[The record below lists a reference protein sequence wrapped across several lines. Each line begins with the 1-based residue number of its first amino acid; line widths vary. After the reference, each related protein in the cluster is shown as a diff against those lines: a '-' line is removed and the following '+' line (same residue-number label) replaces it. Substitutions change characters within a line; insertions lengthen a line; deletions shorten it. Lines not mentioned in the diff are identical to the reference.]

1 MLCSSSH
8 LVKTA
13 LNAETLDA
21 AYVKYASFLKPLSKT
36 THFRDGSGE
45 TYRVLPP
52 IKGNRVLRWH
62 LQYAWNMSFSTAHE
76 TKLLDAEFN
85 RSKTCFIISFSKWTK
100 LVNRNMKLH
109 NVSHKRSLSQSVSAF
124 SCISFTLMTID
135 VSCSSRIE
143 KLPSSYS
150 SESAEW
156 KVLHE
161 KKKKKKKKKMA
172 NLLLLHLVNFTEFR
186 PFYVRYY
193 SVSSGGICQNCTVG
207 IGLFRLSRSCPF
219 FSWLCLGHLSPL
231 NVSW

>member
-13 LNAETLDA
+13 LNAETLDS
-21 AYVKYASFLKPLSKT
+21 AYVKYASFLKPWSKT

-45 TYRVLPP
+45 TYRVLRP
-52 IKGNRVLRWH
+52 IKGNRVLHWH
-62 LQYAWNMSFSTAHE
+62 LQYAWNMSFSTVHE
-76 TKLLDAEFN
+76 MKLLDAEFD

-124 SCISFTLMTID
+124 YCIYFTLMTID
-135 VSCSSRIE
+135 VPCSSRIE

-161 KKKKKKKKKMA
+161 KKKKEKKMA

-193 SVSSGGICQNCTVG
+193 SVSSGGICQNCIVG

-219 FSWLCLGHLSPL
+219 FSWLYLGYLSPL

>member
-1 MLCSSSH
+1 
-8 LVKTA
+8 
-13 LNAETLDA
+13 
-21 AYVKYASFLKPLSKT
+21 
-36 THFRDGSGE
+36 
-45 TYRVLPP
+45 
-52 IKGNRVLRWH
+52 
-62 LQYAWNMSFSTAHE
+62 MSFSTAHE

-109 NVSHKRSLSQSVSAF
+109 SVSDKRSLSQSVSAF

-161 KKKKKKKKKMA
+161 KKKKMTK
-172 NLLLLHLVNFTEFR
+172 LLLLHLVNFTEFR

-193 SVSSGGICQNCTVG
+193 FVSSRGICQNCIVG
-207 IGLFRLSRSCPF
+207 IGLFRLSRSRPF
-219 FSWLCLGHLSPL
+219 LSWLCLGYLYPL
-231 NVSW
+231 NV

>member
-1 MLCSSSH
+1 MTWFMLCSSSH

-21 AYVKYASFLKPLSKT
+21 AYVKYASFLKPWSKT

-45 TYRVLPP
+45 TYRVLWP
-52 IKGNRVLRWH
+52 IKGNRVLHWH
-62 LQYAWNMSFSTAHE
+62 LQYAWNMSFSTVHE
-76 TKLLDAEFN
+76 TMLLDAEFD

-109 NVSHKRSLSQSVSAF
+109 NVSHKRSLSESLSAF
-124 SCISFTLMTID
+124 SCIYFTLMTID
-135 VSCSSRIE
+135 VPCSSRIE

-161 KKKKKKKKKMA
+161 KKKWQ
-172 NLLLLHLVNFTEFR
+172 NFFR
-186 PFYVRYY
+186 FIWSISQN
-193 SVSSGGICQNCTVG
+193 SVHSTYATI
-207 IGLFRLSRSCPF
+207 LFRVGDFRS
-219 FSWLCLGHLSPL
+219 
-231 NVSW
+231 

>member
-1 MLCSSSH
+1 MLYSSSH

-21 AYVKYASFLKPLSKT
+21 AYVKYASFLKPWSKT

-45 TYRVLPP
+45 THCVLRP
-52 IKGNRVLRWH
+52 IKGNRVLHWH
-62 LQYAWNMSFSTAHE
+62 LQYAWNMSSSTAHE
-76 TKLLDAEFN
+76 TKLLDAEFD

-100 LVNRNMKLH
+100 LVNRNIKLH
-109 NVSHKRSLSQSVSAF
+109 YVSHKRSLSQSVSAF
-124 SCISFTLMTID
+124 SCIYFTLMTID

-161 KKKKKKKKKMA
+161 KKKKKKKKTK
-172 NLLLLHLVNFTEFR
+172 LLLLHLVNFTEFR

-193 SVSSGGICQNCTVG
+193 SLSSWGFPMLKMLEAISQQSSFSR
-207 IGLFRLSRSCPF
+207 LFLL
-219 FSWLCLGHLSPL
+219 FSFYYTSYYNGD
-231 NVSW
+231 